1 MDAVDATARDAR
13 SGPDRSPVP
22 GDLHDLAV
30 RIQEVCLANG
40 WTVATAESCTGGL
53 VADTLTD
60 IPGSSAYFLGG
71 IVAYADRIKAGLLGV
86 DPDLL
91 ATRGAVSAHVAKAMA
106 LGARSRFGTTVA
118 LAVTGI
124 AGPGGGSATKPVGLT
139 FIAVATPARVDI
151 RRHVWSGD
159 RIQNK
164 EDSARA
170 VLTLLL
176 GIAEA
181 QAERIAAGADAPDP
195 AEAGA
200 GVAATPG
207 PASSSVT
214 GR

>member
-1 MDAVDATARDAR
+1 MDADAARPVLPA
-13 SGPDRSPVP
+13 PDRSESPS
-22 GDLHDLAV
+22 DLRDLAV

-60 IPGSSAYFLGG
+60 VPGSSGYVLGG
-71 IVAYADRIKAGLLGV
+71 IVAYADRIKTALLGV
-86 DPDLL
+86 EPDLL

-106 LGARSRFGTTVA
+106 LGARARFGTTFA

-124 AGPGGGSATKPVGLT
+124 AGPGGGTAAKPVGLT

-159 RIQNK
+159 RIENK
-164 EDSARA
+164 EASARA
-170 VLTLLL
+170 LLTLLL
-176 GIAEA
+176 GIAEKQSA
-181 QAERIAAGADAPDP
+181 RMAAARPGGDP

-200 GVAATPG
+200 ASAAPPLTGPTAVA
-207 PASSSVT
+207 

>member
-1 MDAVDATARDAR
+1 MDADDAADRPGLP
-13 SGPDRSPVP
+13 GPDRS
-22 GDLHDLAV
+22 GSRNDLRELAEG
-30 RIQEVCLANG
+30 IQAVCLTNG

-60 IPGSSAYFLGG
+60 IPGSSGYVLGG
-71 IVAYADRIKAGLLGV
+71 IVAYADRIKAALLGV

-106 LGARSRFGTTVA
+106 LGARARFGTTFA

-124 AGPGGGSATKPVGLT
+124 AGPGGGSASKPVGLT

-164 EDSARA
+164 EASARA

-176 GIAEA
+176 GIAEKQSA
-181 QAERIAAGADAPDP
+181 RVAG
-195 AEAGA
+195 
-200 GVAATPG
+200 
-207 PASSSVT
+207 
-214 GR
+214 R